1 MSTRPAPVVLFVYNR
16 PEHTARTLE
25 SLAQNELAKQTSLR
39 IFSDAA
45 KGPAG
50 EAAVAQVREYIRG
63 ISSKEWFADVR
74 IEIAP
79 SNRGLANSIIAGVTQ
94 VMREEGRVIVLEDD
108 LVTAKDFLKFVNA
121 ALDHYANN
129 KSVGMISGFLP
140 PIKIPADYKH
150 SVLMVP
156 RSSSMGWATWA
167 DRWESVDWEVK
178 DWERFRQSKK
188 ERRAFDA
195 CGTDRFDRLK
205 RQVESDIDSWSI
217 RFGYSLFRRGLL
229 TVYPACTRLKDIG
242 NDGSGVHAGSA
253 RMEVHLAEDQI
264 PFLLSDPPVDP
275 RLVREFYRLYSG
287 PMKTRISRTLK
298 ASQLSMLDTALRRLK
313 GKR

>member
-1 MSTRPAPVVLFVYNR
+1 
-16 PEHTARTLE
+16 
-25 SLAQNELAKQTSLR
+25 
-39 IFSDAA
+39 
-45 KGPAG
+45 
-50 EAAVAQVREYIRG
+50 
-63 ISSKEWFADVR
+63 
-74 IEIAP
+74 
-79 SNRGLANSIIAGVTQ
+79 
-94 VMREEGRVIVLEDD
+94 MREEGRVIVLEDD